1 MKIKLA
7 KFIIFCNV
15 TCLRFFL
22 PVVLS
27 SWLRL
32 VKWFQHQLFE
42 FEHVHVGIFVLLAC
56 DCECTFLHF
65 FFKYLPST
73 FWGFNHWNDPL
84 NGLFYSRWTTGRW
97 ELCGM
102 NLKRGARLYQAD
114 QRGSIDYLPDFFS
127 LILPLDFVLLIQT
140 TCPIIFVTLGTYMPP
155 LHPLWP
161 CPWWHWHLRLMSKSW
176 LQVWPRFIPGH
187 KLPWPCTCE
196 QHFFH
201 LVT

>member
-73 FWGFNHWNDPL
+73 FWGFNSQEWSTKWSFLFKMNHWQMRIVWDELEERGKIIPGRSKRKHRL
-84 NGLFYSRWTTGRW
+84 PSWLFFFNSSSWF
-97 ELCGM
+97 CPSNPD
-102 NLKRGARLYQAD
+102 NLPNHFCHSGDLYAT
-114 QRGSIDYLPDFFS
+114 PA
-127 LILPLDFVLLIQT
+127 
-140 TCPIIFVTLGTYMPP
+140 PP
-155 LHPLWP
+155 LTMS
-161 CPWWHWHLRLMSKSW
+161 LMALTPS
-176 LQVWPRFIPGH
+176 PD
-187 KLPWPCTCE
+187 E
-196 QHFFH
+196 
-201 LVT
+201 